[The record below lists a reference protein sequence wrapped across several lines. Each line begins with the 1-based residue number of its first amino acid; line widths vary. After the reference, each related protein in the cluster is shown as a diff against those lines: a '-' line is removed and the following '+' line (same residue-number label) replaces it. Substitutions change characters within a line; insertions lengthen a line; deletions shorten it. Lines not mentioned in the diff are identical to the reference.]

1 MKFGSKSKIIVVTGS
16 DIEEYS
22 PFSIQEELH
31 SILQISIT
39 FIQNLLSSQ
48 STGIS
53 RTMQPKYLD
62 LPDNFASETKFK
74 KLHINVSLLIKGL
87 TLQKET
93 FKRRYFMYSTSPILL
108 CQIIYLL
115 MIYFLEIKLV

>member
-53 RTMQPKYLD
+53 RTMQPKYHD
-62 LPDNFASETKFK
+62 LPDNFASETKCK

-93 FKRRYFMYSTSPILL
+93 FKRRYFMYSTSPIL